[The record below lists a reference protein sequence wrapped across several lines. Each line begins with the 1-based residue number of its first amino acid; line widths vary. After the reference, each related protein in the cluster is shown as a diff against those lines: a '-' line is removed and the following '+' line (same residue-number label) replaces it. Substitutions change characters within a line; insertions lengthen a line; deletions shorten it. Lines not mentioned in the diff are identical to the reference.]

1 MPMDIIL
8 TIFTFE
14 DNIVTFKTYKDW
26 IFPV

>member
-14 DNIVTFKTYKDW
+14 DNIVTFKTYKD
-26 IFPV
+26 